1 MPTIAAGSATPAR
14 GQGDAGPA
22 PAAKGRFSMEDLY
35 ISTVVAIGVAGW
47 IVVAVALLSTRL
59 AL

>member
-1 MPTIAAGSATPAR
+1 LVTPGPR
-14 GQGDAGPA
+14 QEQAGPA
-22 PAAKGRFSMEDLY
+22 PATKGSFSTENLY